1 MIRFTLLG
9 LLGLVASAWAQP
21 APPPAAPLSPK
32 RIPIAGITLT
42 ATERAELTLGAA
54 ALRTELD
61 RLARELAAD
70 AKHSAL
76 LPDVEIFH
84 KAVDWA
90 LRYNEFMAPKEIAV
104 ARNYLARG
112 RERAAQLH
120 QRQAPWLDA
129 TGLVLRGY
137 RSKIDGSIQ
146 PFGLVVPE
154 SPPRTGSTP
163 LLVWLLGRGEKRTE
177 LAFLSEREAS
187 PPQLTPRDTLILVP
201 YGRFCNATKFAG
213 EADVFEALAAVT
225 EHYKVDEDRI
235 AVGGFSMG
243 GRSAWHLATHFPG
256 LWCAASPGAG
266 FAETPIF
273 TSALSPGRESRAPW
287 EQTLWRQYEAT
298 GIAGNLFNV
307 PTLAYA
313 GELDGQKQASD
324 LMEAAMA
331 AAGLKLERFIGPQ
344 TAHKYHDA
352 TKAALTSR
360 FDELIAKGRER
371 VPREIRF
378 STYPLRYAESAW
390 LRIDGMDQHWER
402 ADVKARL
409 SGENA
414 VSIETKN
421 VRALTLDLSPRTI
434 SIDGQTVPVVRSPNN
449 RVHLRIHDGTW
460 RTAVIEP
467 AELLRKRPVD
477 DAEGYGN
484 NALQTPKLPDWS
496 IMDLRTPPGPRWPG
510 KVVKAG
516 FFDENWK

>member
-42 ATERAELTLGAA
+42 DTERAEITLGAA
-54 ALRTELD
+54 ELRT
-61 RLARELAAD
+61 
-70 AKHSAL
+70 
-76 LPDVEIFH
+76 

-112 RERAAQLH
+112 RKRAAQLH

-163 LLVWLLGRGEKRTE
+163 LLVWLLGRGGKRTE

-213 EADVFEALAAVT
+213 EADVFEALAAV
-225 EHYKVDEDRI
+225 
-235 AVGGFSMG
+235 
-243 GRSAWHLATHFPG
+243 
-256 LWCAASPGAG
+256 
-266 FAETPIF
+266 
-273 TSALSPGRESRAPW
+273 
-287 EQTLWRQYEAT
+287 
-298 GIAGNLFNV
+298 
-307 PTLAYA
+307 
-313 GELDGQKQASD
+313 
-324 LMEAAMA
+324 
-331 AAGLKLERFIGPQ
+331 
-344 TAHKYHDA
+344 
-352 TKAALTSR
+352 
-360 FDELIAKGRER
+360 
-371 VPREIRF
+371 
-378 STYPLRYAESAW
+378 
-390 LRIDGMDQHWER
+390 
-402 ADVKARL
+402 
-409 SGENA
+409 
-414 VSIETKN
+414 
-421 VRALTLDLSPRTI
+421 
-434 SIDGQTVPVVRSPNN
+434 
-449 RVHLRIHDGTW
+449 
-460 RTAVIEP
+460 
-467 AELLRKRPVD
+467 VD

-516 FFDENWK
+516 FFDETWK

>member
-84 KAVDWA
+84 EAVDWA

-112 RERAAQLH
+112 RKRAAQLH

-129 TGLVLRGY
+129 NGLVLRGY

-213 EADVFEALAAVT
+213 ESDVFEALAAV
-225 EHYKVDEDRI
+225 
-235 AVGGFSMG
+235 
-243 GRSAWHLATHFPG
+243 
-256 LWCAASPGAG
+256 
-266 FAETPIF
+266 
-273 TSALSPGRESRAPW
+273 
-287 EQTLWRQYEAT
+287 
-298 GIAGNLFNV
+298 
-307 PTLAYA
+307 
-313 GELDGQKQASD
+313 
-324 LMEAAMA
+324 
-331 AAGLKLERFIGPQ
+331 
-344 TAHKYHDA
+344 
-352 TKAALTSR
+352 
-360 FDELIAKGRER
+360 
-371 VPREIRF
+371 
-378 STYPLRYAESAW
+378 
-390 LRIDGMDQHWER
+390 
-402 ADVKARL
+402 
-409 SGENA
+409 
-414 VSIETKN
+414 
-421 VRALTLDLSPRTI
+421 
-434 SIDGQTVPVVRSPNN
+434 
-449 RVHLRIHDGTW
+449 
-460 RTAVIEP
+460 
-467 AELLRKRPVD
+467 VD